1 MLGKCA
7 HTASLASKRF
17 ECEVKR
23 ESYPSPCRSFRR
35 VVRFF
40 LSPSPWN
47 LRPRSSP
54 SPSRHL
60 FTSPPLPI
68 PIPFILFPLSFLRK
82 IARSGRDWQA
92 SISIAERLS
101 PPSLFPS
108 LAFCVLEKKE
118 ERKSSTITVVDL
130 EMSDALK
137 SWADR
142 SISDRSGRVSKSY
155 SVTDEIDARC
165 MDPR

>member
-7 HTASLASKRF
+7 HTTSLASKRF

>member
-1 MLGKCA
+1 MSFFQKGRKILPFPFTLESSA
-7 HTASLASKRF
+7 SFFAFSLASLI
-17 ECEVKR
+17 
-23 ESYPSPCRSFRR
+23 YLPSPPDSNSIHPLSSFLFTKNREIGKRLASVDLDCRTP
-35 VVRFF
+35 
-40 LSPSPWN
+40 LSSLPFPSPV
-47 LRPRSSP
+47 
-54 SPSRHL
+54 
-60 FTSPPLPI
+60 
-68 PIPFILFPLSFLRK
+68 FP
-82 IARSGRDWQA
+82 
-92 SISIAERLS
+92 
-101 PPSLFPS
+101 
-108 LAFCVLEKKE
+108 CVLEKKE

>member
-68 PIPFILFPLSFLRK
+68 PIPSILFPRVLRE

-101 PPSLFPS
+101 PPSLFHPLPS
-108 LAFCVLEKKE
+108 PAFSRRKRKE
-118 ERKSSTITVVDL
+118 NPRRSQWSTWKCRTRRRIGPIVP
-130 EMSDALK
+130 
-137 SWADR
+137 
-142 SISDRSGRVSKSY
+142 ISDRSGRVSKSY